1 MSKVSADVVRR
12 LRPFLSKHRARRI
25 EEVLSTRL
33 AGVRVLT
40 ERFFDHGNIVAVMRT
55 CEAFGVYGI
64 DLLEFDAPFKPAK
77 KVGQGAHKWLDVH
90 KHVSVE
96 KAVDKLKTAGYRLVG
111 ATLSANRRLEEIDVA
126 SPLVLVLGNEHEG
139 ITPELETLCDEAFCI
154 PMMGYTQSLN
164 VSCAAAITV
173 YDVTRRYRQSIG
185 CAGDLSDG
193 EKNRLRAVYYRRAV
207 KHSELLLKASA
218 NGRNDNTGF
227 DTS

>member
-1 MSKVSADVVRR
+1 MSVDVVRR
-12 LRPFLSKHRARRI
+12 LRPFLTQRRARRI

-40 ERFFDHGNIVAVMRT
+40 ERFFDHGNIVAIMRT
-55 CEAFGVYGI
+55 CEAFGVFGI
-64 DLLEFDAPFKPAK
+64 DLLEFDTLFRPAK

-90 KHVSVE
+90 KHTSVE
-96 KAVDKLKTAGYRLVG
+96 EAVETLKAGGYRLVG
-111 ATLSANRRLEEIDVA
+111 ATLTANQRLEEIDVA
-126 SPLVLVLGNEHEG
+126 KPLVVVFGNEHEG
-139 ITPELETLCDEAFCI
+139 ITQELEALCDEAFCI

-207 KHSELLLKASA
+207 KHSELLLEASA
-218 NGRNDNTGF
+218 DRKLNEPGF
-227 DTS
+227 DTK